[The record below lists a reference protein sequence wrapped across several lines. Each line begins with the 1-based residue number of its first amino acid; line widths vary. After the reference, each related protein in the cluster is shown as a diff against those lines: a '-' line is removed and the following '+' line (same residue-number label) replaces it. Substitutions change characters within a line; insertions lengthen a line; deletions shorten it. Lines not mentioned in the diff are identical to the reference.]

1 MELAKY
7 LVDNVESSPD
17 LTRHIINSISIEE
30 AGQLLM
36 ELECYYSSDPRT
48 GLLLYSINK
57 ILFPIEKEGVSKT
70 PNAPISQ
77 LLADFG
83 NDKSG
88 RITLSRVELQKR
100 FDYQSFEDQKRII
113 VAFMRRATKHDVV
126 WCAKHLLNDWFWLD
140 YYIDVIKWYWERDM
154 NNYRLLRVIEKRA
167 SEEYLNEKVQLFENQ
182 NEGVIESKAYS
193 WFVVRLGKDKN
204 FVIKKERLSPFQYVY
219 ICAKTGRHVSND
231 EADSALLQ
239 VVSDELSEGFFC
251 NRFRRKLDGS
261 IVFDFGGRI
270 GHALWVVAKTGNTT
284 ALIHFNEWIK
294 KICREIEKMQVVDC
308 EKIIRFVLDGIFQPS
323 LQIVD

>member
-7 LVDNVESSPD
+7 LLDNVESCPD

-30 AGQLLM
+30 TEQLLM
-36 ELECYYSSDPRT
+36 ELGCYYSGDQRT
-48 GLLLYSINK
+48 GQLLYYIDK
-57 ILFPIEKEGVSKT
+57 KLFPIQKEDVPKT
-70 PNAPISQ
+70 PNASISQ

-88 RITLSRVELQKR
+88 RIALSRVKLKKR

-182 NEGVIESKAYS
+182 NEGVIESKAYT

-308 EKIIRFVLDGIFQPS
+308 EKIIRFILDGIFQPS